1 MFGRLGGLMSGRAY
15 VREGR
20 AFVREGLCPEGLM
33 SGRAHE
39 YEPNLLIDK
48 QYTPVQGLTLRIR

>member
-1 MFGRLGGLMSGRAY
+1 MSGRAY

-48 QYTPVQGLTLRIR
+48 QYTPVQGLTLRIRISEF